1 MARVE
6 LTRRALANLD
16 QIFDHLAR
24 YDISTAAA
32 RVFRL
37 TKALAVLEN
46 NPLLGHPLGK
56 QRRELVI
63 GRRSQRY
70 LAQYR
75 YDDVNDIVVVLAI
88 RSERQ
93 ARYP

>member
-24 YDISTAAA
+24 YDISTAAS

-37 TKALAVLEN
+37 TKALAVLESS
-46 NPLLGHPLGK
+46 PLLGHPLAR

-70 LAQYR
+70 LALYR
-75 YDDVNDIVVVLAI
+75 YDDVNDLVVILAI